1 MVLTFSI
8 SSRTQGFS
16 WKLLKAQTYKICS
29 FYESW
34 RTQEDVFQLEG
45 QFVWILEKKV
55 FLHLVEFF
63 QTAGFHMT

>member
-45 QFVWILEKKV
+45 QFVWILEKI
-55 FLHLVEFF
+55 EFF
-63 QTAGFHMT
+63 QTAGFHMR

>member
-1 MVLTFSI
+1 MALTFSI

-63 QTAGFHMT
+63 QTAGFHMR